1 MIHVRTLGTL
11 TALTL
16 VLGIAAA
23 QTNPLAPASAPAPY
37 VETFSGTDP
46 AVVFGGVL
54 SIGADAPW
62 TGALTGSAYELRNAT
77 DGGAVRF
84 HYLTSLPDAS
94 GPLSQG
100 AVSVE
105 VVVRSGANDDVAG
118 AGLILDYQ
126 EATRDYFAF
135 VVTARGY
142 ALYRR
147 DAQGLRALVAEAS
160 DLVRAGAAHRLTART
175 TDGQVDLFID
185 DTFVLGLESGGPL
198 DGGIGIVAIGAGTFE
213 YRTFVRQVP

>member
-1 MIHVRTLGTL
+1 MIHVRTLGAL

-16 VLGIAAA
+16 LLGTAVA
-23 QTNPLAPASAPAPY
+23 QTNPLAPAPAPAPY
-37 VETFSGTDP
+37 VETFDGGDP
-46 AVVFGGVL
+46 AAVFGGVL
-54 SIGADAPW
+54 TIGTDAPW

-84 HYLTSLPDAS
+84 HYLTTLPGAS

-175 TDGQVDLFID
+175 AGGQVDLFID

-198 DGGIGIVAIGAGTFE
+198 DGGIGIVAIGAGAFE
-213 YRTFVRQVP
+213 FRTFVRQVP